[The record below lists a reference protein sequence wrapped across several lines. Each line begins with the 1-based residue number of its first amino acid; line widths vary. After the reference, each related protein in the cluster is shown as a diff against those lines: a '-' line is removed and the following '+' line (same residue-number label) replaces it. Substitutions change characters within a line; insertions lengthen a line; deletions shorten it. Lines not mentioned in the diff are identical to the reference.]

1 MCPMTSRRAF
11 VTAAVRG
18 VAFALVT
25 ALFTAVPLFH
35 GFLWCVY
42 IGFFLTMALVPQLPV
57 QPAGG
62 LRLGVGLRFRPPV
75 VGSVVRHALPAG
87 TVPV

>member
-1 MCPMTSRRAF
+1 MTSRRAF

-35 GFLWCVY
+35 GYLWCVY
-42 IGFFLTMALVPQLPV
+42 IGFFLTMAF
-57 QPAGG
+57 
-62 LRLGVGLRFRPPV
+62 GVGKPHFIDNHQATARTGAASAFFQ
-75 VGSVVRHALPAG
+75 
-87 TVPV
+87 